1 MKEKKYII
9 NKKLLKIENKY
20 INWRIDKFL
29 IEKIPKITRN
39 KIKIAIKNNF
49 ILVNKIKKKSN
60 YKVKKNDKISIIIPE
75 KLKNENTNFKNIIIN
90 IIYKDKWLFIINK
103 PSGIIVHSFIKNYK
117 ITLVDIILNKFKK
130 KLLKN
135 KNKIG
140 IIHRIDKET
149 SGLLVIACE
158 KKIINNLLKQFYEHS
173 IERSY
178 YSVVWG
184 NPKIKLGTIKINI
197 SRDKKEKKF
206 VSIFKNNK
214 SKLSITH
221 YKVVKS
227 LKYVSLVKYKLETG
241 KTHQIRIHMRYID
254 HPILNDSVYKNNN
267 YILDKHLIKRQAL
280 HAKSLKFIHPYK
292 KKKTIFENN
301 TPNDFKLLLSKF
313 IEFDNLE

>member
-20 INWRIDKFL
+20 LNWRIDKFL
-29 IEKIPKITRN
+29 IEKIPRITRN

-60 YKVKKNDKISIIIPE
+60 YKIKKNDKISIIIPE
-75 KLKNENTNFKNIIIN
+75 KSKNKNVNFKNIIIN

-103 PSGIIVHSFIKNYK
+103 PSGIIVHSFIKSYK

-149 SGLLVIACE
+149 SGLLVMACE

-178 YSVVWG
+178 YSVIWG

-197 SRDKKEKKF
+197 SRDKKEKKLI
-206 VSIFKNNK
+206 SIFKNNK

-221 YKVVKS
+221 YKVIKN
-227 LKYVSLVKYKLETG
+227 LKYVSLIKYKLETG
-241 KTHQIRIHMRYID
+241 KTHQIRVHMRYIN
-254 HPILNDSVYKNNN
+254 HPILNDSIYKNNN
-267 YILDKHLIKRQAL
+267 YVLDRYLIKRQAL

-292 KKKTIFENN
+292 KRKIIFKSN

-313 IEFDNLE
+313 IKSDDLK